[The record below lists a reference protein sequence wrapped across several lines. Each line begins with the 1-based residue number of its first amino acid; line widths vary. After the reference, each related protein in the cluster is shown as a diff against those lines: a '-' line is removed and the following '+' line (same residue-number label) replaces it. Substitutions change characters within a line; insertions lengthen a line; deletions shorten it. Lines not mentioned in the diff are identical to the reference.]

1 MLGPSEIETMRAA
14 LLYWQQEICPHGETA
29 AKPYFEESEARP
41 LSASEIDTLRQ
52 TLASRVRYAI
62 YDEANQQLLTTALW
76 SSGDDAAREAKG
88 QGVAA
93 VILPATRKD

>member
-14 LLYWQQEICPHGETA
+14 LLYWQEEICPYGEA
-29 AKPYFEESEARP
+29 AARTNFEEDDARP
-41 LSASEIDTLRQ
+41 LSASQIDRLRQ

-62 YDEANQQLLTTALW
+62 YDAANQQLLTTALW
-76 SSGDDAAREAKG
+76 SSGDEAAREAKG

-93 VILPATRKD
+93 VILPAARKD